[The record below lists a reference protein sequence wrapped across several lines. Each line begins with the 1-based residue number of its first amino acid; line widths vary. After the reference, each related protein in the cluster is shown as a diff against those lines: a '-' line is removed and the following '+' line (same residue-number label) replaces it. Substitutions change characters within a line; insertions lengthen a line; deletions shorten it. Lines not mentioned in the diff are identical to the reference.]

1 MYVARERGRNILS
14 CVDFSKICDVIK
26 SFTLL
31 KQNIEKEDIT
41 FYLLSSSRTIEW
53 RNDQH
58 YKILIVC
65 GSN

>member
-41 FYLLSSSRTIEW
+41 FYLLSSSRTIGGEMI
-53 RNDQH
+53 NII
-58 YKILIVC
+58 KF
-65 GSN
+65 